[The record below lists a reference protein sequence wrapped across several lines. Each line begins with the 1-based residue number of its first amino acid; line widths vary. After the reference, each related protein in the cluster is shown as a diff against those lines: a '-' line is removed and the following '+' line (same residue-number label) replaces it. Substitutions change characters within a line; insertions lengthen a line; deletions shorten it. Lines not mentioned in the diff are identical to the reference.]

1 MDSSLYE
8 LERDRCTTPYADE
21 STHYRR
27 VDIHF
32 HYMMEILYAIEGG
45 LRVNVDNEW
54 FTLDVGDYILINSG
68 VPHATENPGGA
79 RHYVVS
85 IPKYALMPS
94 LKMLNQNYYLMRD
107 DRNSTMRNLLACL
120 SWNSVISDKS
130 VSLSR
135 QTFLVSLSNS
145 IISFFAMESPD
156 SVGFI
161 KHSDPF
167 LEMISFICDN
177 YYDPNL
183 TTASL
188 AKRFGYTPRMLSD
201 LFMANLKTGVKRYID
216 ILRVNDA
223 KYRLLS
229 TPDSVEVIA
238 AAVGFDSPRSFYRV
252 FSAHTGMS
260 PGRYRNAAPD
270 DLNIVRDKSDDADSK
285 DNMKE

>member
-21 STHYRR
+21 SDYNLR
-27 VDIHF
+27 VDVHF

-54 FTLDVGDYILINSG
+54 FTLDAGDYILINSG

-94 LKMLNQNYYLMRD
+94 LQMFNKNFYFM
-107 DRNSTMRNLLACL
+107 RNSRNPTIRNLLACL
-120 SWNSVISDKS
+120 SWNSVITSGS

-145 IISFFAMESPD
+145 IISFFALENPD
-156 SVGFI
+156 SVGFV
-161 KHSDPF
+161 KRSDPF
-167 LEMISFICDN
+167 LEMISYICDN
-177 YYDPNL
+177 YYDPSL

-238 AAVGFDSPRSFYRV
+238 AAVGYDCPRTFFRV
-252 FSAHTGMS
+252 FKAHTGTTPTAFRES
-260 PGRYRNAAPD
+260 SR
-270 DLNIVRDKSDDADSK
+270 K
-285 DNMKE
+285 